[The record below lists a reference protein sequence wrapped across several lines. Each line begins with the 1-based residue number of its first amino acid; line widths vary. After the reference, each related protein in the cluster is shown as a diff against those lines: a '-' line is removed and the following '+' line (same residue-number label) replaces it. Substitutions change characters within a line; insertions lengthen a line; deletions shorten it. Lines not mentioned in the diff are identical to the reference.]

1 MKWGIMVMKS
11 KTSLLNRGILL
22 NDFKRFAWIGAGYLL
37 ILLLSVPLKVFML
50 YSKSED
56 MIINNTS
63 AYLRIFQFDTNAAL
77 LQVMSLIIVPVL
89 TGLLLFRYLQDSQA
103 SDMLHTLPVKRETLY
118 NTHVM
123 AGIIFL
129 FVPLILTALVTWALV
144 AGLGIEHVNS
154 TDILS
159 WLAVSLLM
167 NLLFFI
173 CSVVVGM
180 ITGMSTVQGVLSFI
194 LLLLPS
200 GLSMLL
206 LYNMSKYIYG
216 LPHDFYSD
224 KITHLSPLIRLT
236 ENSIRSITTVEI
248 VVYLSSSIALYFLG
262 RRLYRKRRL
271 EAAGDA
277 ITFDILRPVFKYG
290 VTFCF
295 MLLLGSYFYSDQGNM
310 GWTYFGYFLG
320 SLLAYFLAEILLNK
334 SLQVFQLRRLKGYG
348 IYCLVII
355 ALLGLLHFDCAGYE
369 KSLPDPVEVRSIYLD
384 YSFYALKEK
393 DNNIRTAVNVRDGV
407 EYKYQPPVPAI
418 FTEKDNI
425 ANIYALHQKIVA
437 NRLDG
442 KEAYLAKRTNND
454 SQQICLAYELENG
467 RHFYRQ
473 YEIAAQDYA
482 AYLKPIYESRE
493 YKHLH
498 NEILRINIADI
509 NLIEVS
515 ASGINKNVR
524 IIEPGLI
531 AQAVGVLQSDVYERS
546 YEEMT
551 DMRPPWAHINISL
564 KDHRSVDLGWEKSYD
579 NFGKWLIALGAYN
592 QARLLPDDIAYA
604 IVDKNPDLNR
614 QDTYKLP
621 SQLDLRDLEE
631 KPGILKITDPEK
643 LELCLRNLRNYGN
656 YNRGNMEQSA
666 YSVVFL
672 LKNGATFSG
681 LLFEDDAPAFVK
693 EHFAG

>member
-1 MKWGIMVMKS
+1 MKS

-22 NDFKRFAWIGAGYLL
+22 NDFKRFTWIGAGYLL

-63 AYLRIFQFDTNAAL
+63 AYLRILQFDTNAAL
-77 LQVMSLIIVPVL
+77 LQVMSLIVVPVL

-118 NTHVM
+118 QTHVT
-123 AGIIFL
+123 AGILFL

-144 AGLGIEHVNS
+144 AGLGIEHVNG

-159 WLAVSLLM
+159 WLAVSLLT

-173 CSVVVGM
+173 CSVAVGM

-200 GLSMLL
+200 GLSLL
-206 LYNMSKYIYG
+206 LLNNMSKYIYG
-216 LPHDFYSD
+216 LPYGFYYD
-224 KITHLSPLIRLT
+224 NITHLSPLIRLT
-236 ENSIRSITTVEI
+236 ENSIRSITAVEI
-248 VVYLSSSIALYFLG
+248 VVYLSSSIALFFLG
-262 RRLYRKRRL
+262 RHLYRKRRL

-295 MLLLGSYFYSDQGNM
+295 MLLLGSYFYSDQGNI

-348 IYCLVII
+348 IYCLVMI
-355 ALLGLLHFDCAGYE
+355 ALLGLLRIDCAGYE
-369 KSLPDPVEVRSIYLD
+369 KRLPDPVEVRSIYLD
-384 YSFYALKEK
+384 YSFYGLKEK
-393 DNNIRTAVNVRDGV
+393 DNALRVAINVRDGV
-407 EYKYQPPVPAI
+407 EYQYQPPVPAI
-418 FTEKDNI
+418 FTEKNNI
-425 ANIYALHQKIVA
+425 ANIYALHQKIVD

-442 KEAYLAKRTNND
+442 KKALTKRTNRD
-454 SQQICLAYELENG
+454 TQQICLAYEMEDG
-467 RHFYRQ
+467 SHIYRQ

-493 YKHLH
+493 YKQLH

-531 AQAVGVLQSDVYERS
+531 VQAIGALQSDVYERS

-564 KDHRSVDLGWEKSYD
+564 KNHRSVDLSWEKSYD
-579 NFGKWLIALGAYN
+579 HFGRWLVALGAYN

-604 IVDKNPDLNR
+604 IVDKSPDLNK

-631 KPGILKITDPEK
+631 KPGILKITEPEK
-643 LELCLRNLRNYGN
+643 LEICLSNMRN
-656 YNRGNMEQSA
+656 YNRGSMKQQA

-672 LKNGATFSG
+672 LKNGATFAG